1 MSDTVQSSSG
11 RVMVRVAAMDDLA
24 EGRLKLVRAAHA
36 KLAIVRTGETV
47 RAVSAMCTHARIFL
61 APGNLTSDGLIECP
75 MHGAMFSP
83 EDGSVRCA
91 PATKPLTVHEV
102 KLLDGEIFV
111 DPGEEPVEEN
121 ADTTKPGARPSAAQW
136 GNWG

>member
-1 MSDTVQSSSG
+1 MSDEVMSSSN
-11 RVMVRVAAMDDLA
+11 RAMIRVASVADLE
-24 EGRLKLVRAAHA
+24 EGQLKLVRAAHA
-36 KLAIVRTGETV
+36 RLAIVRIGDGV

-61 APGNLTSDGLIECP
+61 APGHLTANGLIECP

-91 PATKPLTVHEV
+91 PATEPLTVHEV
-102 KLLDGEIFV
+102 KLVDGEIFV
-111 DPGEEPVEEN
+111 DPGPEPEAGPVS
-121 ADTTKPGARPSAAQW
+121 TTKPGARPSAAQW